1 MKRTLCSA
9 LACLM
14 LLPTSALAVQATPN
28 HQPIVRGGQ
37 EVSLAG
43 YEIDGYTYFKLR
55 DVAAILDGTADQFAV
70 DYQPETGITLTTG
83 QAYTRV
89 QDDLAPIPDDTV
101 AETAL
106 ISLPLTVDG
115 QSVTL
120 TACEIA
126 GFNYLKLRDLGEA
139 LNFPVDYEEATHT
152 ILLGTHATPAE
163 AVLELVNEARA
174 AQGADALTLDP
185 ELCEAAAIRAEE
197 LGTYFSH
204 DRPDGTSCFT
214 VLEEVGIKSYH
225 AAGENIAMGYTD
237 ANAVM
242 EGWMN
247 SPGHRANI
255 LSPDYS
261 RIGIARSGSAW
272 VQLFL
277 D

>member
-28 HQPIVRGGQ
+28 HQPIVRNGQ
-37 EVSLAG
+37 KVSLAG

-55 DVAAILDGTADQFAV
+55 DVATILNGTESQFSVDYDGT
-70 DYQPETGITLTTG
+70 GISLTTG
-83 QAYTRV
+83 QPYTRV
-89 QDDLAPIPDDTV
+89 QGDLAPIPDGTV

-106 ISLPLTVDG
+106 ISLPLTVNG

-120 TACEIA
+120 TACEVG

-139 LNFPVDYEEATHT
+139 LNFPVDYDESTHT
-152 ILLGTHATPAE
+152 ILLGAHAMPAE
-163 AVLELVNEARA
+163 AVLELVNKARA
-174 AQGADALTLDP
+174 AQGVDALTLDP
-185 ELCEAAAIRAEE
+185 DLCKAAAIRAEE

-214 VLEEVGIKSYH
+214 VFDEVGIKSYH

-237 ANAVM
+237 AVMVM

-255 LSPDYS
+255 LSEDYS

>member
-28 HQPIVRGGQ
+28 HQPIVRNGQ
-37 EVSLAG
+37 KVSLAG

-55 DVAAILDGTADQFAV
+55 DVATILNGTESQFSVDYDGT
-70 DYQPETGITLTTG
+70 GISLTTG
-83 QAYTRV
+83 QPYTRV
-89 QDDLAPIPDDTV
+89 QGDLAPIPDGTV

-106 ISLPLTVDG
+106 ISLPLTVNG

-120 TACEIA
+120 TACEVG

-139 LNFPVDYEEATHT
+139 LNFPVDYDESTHT
-152 ILLGTHATPAE
+152 ILLGAHAMPAE
-163 AVLELVNEARA
+163 AGLELVNKARA
-174 AQGADALTLDP
+174 AQGVDALTLDP
-185 ELCEAAAIRAEE
+185 DLCKAAAIRAEE

-204 DRPDGTSCFT
+204 DRPNGASCFT
-214 VLEEVGIKSYH
+214 GFVDVGIKSYH
-225 AAGENIAMGYTD
+225 AAGENIASRYAD

-242 EGWMN
+242 NGWMN

-255 LSPDYS
+255 LSEDYS

>member
-28 HQPIVRGGQ
+28 HQPIVRNGQ
-37 EVSLAG
+37 KVSLAG

-55 DVAAILDGTADQFAV
+55 DVATILNGTESQFSVDYDGT
-70 DYQPETGITLTTG
+70 GISLTTG
-83 QAYTRV
+83 QPYTRV
-89 QDDLAPIPDDTV
+89 QNDLAPIPDGTV

-106 ISLPLTVDG
+106 TSLPLTVDG

-120 TACEIA
+120 TACEVG

-139 LNFPVDYEEATHT
+139 LNFPVDYDESTHT
-152 ILLGTHATPAE
+152 ILLGAHAMPAE
-163 AVLELVNEARA
+163 AVLELVNKARA
-174 AQGADALTLDP
+174 AQGVDALTLDP
-185 ELCEAAAIRAEE
+185 DLCKAAAIRAEE

-204 DRPDGTSCFT
+204 DRPNGTSCFT
-214 VLEEVGIKSYH
+214 VFEEVGIKSYH
-225 AAGENIAMGYTD
+225 AAGENIASRYAD

-242 EGWMN
+242 NGWMN

-255 LSPDYS
+255 LSEDYS

>member
-28 HQPIVRGGQ
+28 HQPIVRNGQ
-37 EVSLAG
+37 KVSLAG

-55 DVAAILDGTADQFAV
+55 DVATILNGTESQFSVDYDGT
-70 DYQPETGITLTTG
+70 GISLTTG
-83 QAYTRV
+83 QPYTRV
-89 QDDLAPIPDDTV
+89 QGDLAPIPDGTV

-106 ISLPLTVDG
+106 ISLPLTVNG

-120 TACEIA
+120 TACEVG

-139 LNFPVDYEEATHT
+139 LNFPVDYDESTHT
-152 ILLGTHATPAE
+152 ILLGAHAMPAE
-163 AVLELVNEARA
+163 AVLELVNKARA
-174 AQGADALTLDP
+174 AQGVDALTLDP
-185 ELCEAAAIRAEE
+185 DLCKAAAIRAEE

-204 DRPDGTSCFT
+204 DRPNGASCFT
-214 VLEEVGIKSYH
+214 VFEEVGIKSYH
-225 AAGENIAMGYTD
+225 AAGENIASRYAD

-242 EGWMN
+242 NGWMN

-255 LSPDYS
+255 LSEDYS
-261 RIGIARSGSAW
+261 RIGIARSGSAR

>member
-28 HQPIVRGGQ
+28 HQPIVRNGQ

-55 DVAAILDGTADQFAV
+55 DVAAILNGTENQFSVDYDGT
-70 DYQPETGITLTTG
+70 GISLTTG
-83 QAYTRV
+83 QPYTRV
-89 QDDLAPIPDDTV
+89 QNDLAPIPDGTV

-106 ISLPLTVDG
+106 ISLPLTVNG

-120 TACEIA
+120 TACEVG

-139 LNFPVDYEEATHT
+139 LNFPVDYDESTHT
-152 ILLGTHATPAE
+152 ILLGAHAMPAE
-163 AVLELVNEARA
+163 AVLELVNKARA
-174 AQGADALTLDP
+174 AQGVDALTLDP
-185 ELCEAAAIRAEE
+185 DLCKAAAIRAEE

-214 VLEEVGIKSYH
+214 VFEEVGIKSYH
-225 AAGENIAMGYTD
+225 AAGENIASRYAD

-242 EGWMN
+242 NGWMN

-255 LSPDYS
+255 LSEDYS

>member
-1 MKRTLCSA
+1 M
-9 LACLM
+9 
-14 LLPTSALAVQATPN
+14 QATPN
-28 HQPIVRGGQ
+28 HQPIVRNGQ
-37 EVSLAG
+37 KVSLAG

-55 DVAAILDGTADQFAV
+55 DVATILNGTESQFSVDYDGT
-70 DYQPETGITLTTG
+70 GISLTTG
-83 QAYTRV
+83 QPYTRV
-89 QDDLAPIPDDTV
+89 QGDLAPIPDGTV

-106 ISLPLTVDG
+106 TSLPLTVDG

-120 TACEIA
+120 TACEVD

-139 LNFPVDYEEATHT
+139 LNFPVDYDESTHT
-152 ILLGTHATPAE
+152 ILLGAHAMPAE
-163 AVLELVNEARA
+163 AVLELVNKARA
-174 AQGADALTLDP
+174 AQGVDALTLDP
-185 ELCEAAAIRAEE
+185 DLCKAAAIRAEE

-214 VLEEVGIKSYH
+214 VFEEVGIKSYH

-237 ANAVM
+237 AVMVM

-255 LSPDYS
+255 LSEDYS

>member
-28 HQPIVRGGQ
+28 HQPIVRNGQ
-37 EVSLAG
+37 KVSLAG

-55 DVAAILDGTADQFAV
+55 DVATILNGTESQFSVDYDGT
-70 DYQPETGITLTTG
+70 GISLTTG
-83 QAYTRV
+83 QPYTRV
-89 QDDLAPIPDDTV
+89 QGDLAPIPDGTV

-106 ISLPLTVDG
+106 TSLPLTVDG

-120 TACEIA
+120 TACEVD

-139 LNFPVDYEEATHT
+139 LNFPVDYDESTHT
-152 ILLGTHATPAE
+152 ILLGAHAMPAE
-163 AVLELVNEARA
+163 AVLELVNKARA
-174 AQGADALTLDP
+174 AQGVDALTLDP
-185 ELCEAAAIRAEE
+185 DLCKAAAIRAEE

-204 DRPDGTSCFT
+204 DRPNGASCFT
-214 VLEEVGIKSYH
+214 VFEEVGIKSYH
-225 AAGENIAMGYTD
+225 AAGENIASRYAD

-242 EGWMN
+242 NGWMN

-255 LSPDYS
+255 LSEDYS

>member
-28 HQPIVRGGQ
+28 HQPIVRNGQ

-55 DVAAILDGTADQFAV
+55 DVATILNGTESQFSVDYDGT
-70 DYQPETGITLTTG
+70 GISLTTG
-83 QAYTRV
+83 QPYTRV
-89 QDDLAPIPDDTV
+89 QGDLAPIPDGTV

-106 ISLPLTVDG
+106 TSLPLTVDG

-120 TACEIA
+120 TACEVD

-139 LNFPVDYEEATHT
+139 LNFPVDYDESTHT
-152 ILLGTHATPAE
+152 ILLGAHAMPAE
-163 AVLELVNEARA
+163 AVLELVNKARA
-174 AQGADALTLDP
+174 AQGVDALTLDP
-185 ELCEAAAIRAEE
+185 DLCKAAAIRAEE

-204 DRPDGTSCFT
+204 DRPNGASCFT
-214 VLEEVGIKSYH
+214 VFEEVGIKSYH
-225 AAGENIAMGYTD
+225 AAGENIASRYAD

-242 EGWMN
+242 NGWMN

-255 LSPDYS
+255 LSEDYS